1 MKSNYRSYGDYCV
14 ILSTNPVQ
22 PVNEYV
28 MPKSVLIVD
37 DDPVQRRLLE
47 EVIKKIGYET
57 RNASSGAEALSI
69 LTDEHKTIA
78 IILLDL
84 VMPDMDGI
92 QLLEQLDHEI
102 PVVVQ
107 TAHGSIDTAI
117 KAMKA
122 GACDFVVKPVSPE
135 RLEVSIKNSLKI
147 NALEGEIKRIKLKSD
162 GKLTFENLITQSPSM
177 DRVIALGKRAAAS
190 NIPVLIEG
198 ESGVGKEVIARAIQG
213 ESERAG
219 QPFVT
224 VNCGAI
230 PENLVESILFGHE
243 KGAFTGA
250 TDKRKGKFVE
260 ANGGTL
266 FLDEIGEL
274 PLDAQVKLLRAL
286 QENEIDP
293 VGSNKSVKVD
303 FRLIS
308 ATNRDMIEHVKN
320 GKFREDLYYRLN
332 VFPVIVP
339 PLRERREDIPNLV
352 EHFVSRFSVEEGK
365 RIEHISPDVFSLLQ
379 NYSWPGNVRQ
389 LENVVFRAVVLA
401 DSSVLSVRE
410 FPQIAAHVEGF
421 ESEIPQEPTL
431 EPQNINKGPAMIG
444 TDIPLTPVAELPNN
458 SADGEHHMIGIPA
471 LGNNGEVRPLEDI
484 EADMIRL
491 AMNRYRGHMT
501 EIAKRLG
508 IGRSTLYRKMREFGL
523 EPRIN

>member
-1 MKSNYRSYGDYCV
+1 
-14 ILSTNPVQ
+14 
-22 PVNEYV
+22 

-47 EVIKKIGYET
+47 EVIKKFGYVPVMAE
-57 RNASSGAEALSI
+57 SGAQALSI
-69 LTDEHKTIA
+69 LDNEHHNIS

-84 VMPDMDGI
+84 VMPDMNGMEMMEH
-92 QLLEQLDHEI
+92 LVPKHCSI
-102 PVVVQ
+102 PVIVQ
-107 TAHGSIDTAI
+107 TANGSIDAAI
-117 KAMKA
+117 NAMRA
-122 GACDFVVKPVSPE
+122 GACDFVIKPVSPE
-135 RLEVSIKNSLKI
+135 RLEVSIRNALKI
-147 NALEGEIKRIKLKSD
+147 NALEGEIKRIKKKSD
-162 GKLTFENLITQSPSM
+162 GSLTFDNLITQSPAM
-177 DRVIALGKRAAAS
+177 DRVIKMGKRAADS

-213 ESERAG
+213 ESERCG
-219 QPFVT
+219 RPFVT

-250 TDKRKGKFVE
+250 TEKRKGKFEE

-274 PLDAQVKLLRAL
+274 PLEAQVKLLRAL
-286 QENEIDP
+286 QENEVDP
-293 VGSNKSVKVD
+293 VGSTKSIKVD

-308 ATNRDMIEHVKN
+308 ATNRDMIAHVKE
-320 GKFREDLYYRLN
+320 GKFREDLYYRMN
-332 VFPVIVP
+332 VFPIWIP
-339 PLRERREDIPNLV
+339 PLRERKEDIPQLV
-352 EHFVSRFSVEEGK
+352 ETFAARFAAEEGK
-365 RIEHISPDVFSLLQ
+365 SIDNINDDAHRLLQ
-379 NYSWPGNVRQ
+379 TYSWPGNVRQ

-401 DSSVLSVRE
+401 DSPVLSVRE

-421 ESEIPQEPTL
+421 EAEVPAEPAKV
-431 EPQNINKGPAMIG
+431 EAQPINGGPAMVG
-444 TDIPLTPVAELPNN
+444 GDISVTTQQELPGG
-458 SADGEHHMIGIPA
+458 SLDGEHHALGIPA
-471 LGNNGEVRPLEDI
+471 LTEKGEVRPLEAV

-523 EPRIN
+523 ESRAN